1 MLFSSPL
8 FFMRSQ
14 VKWGLFLIAIGLIL
28 VPIAFPFLLFYA
40 IPLILIGIGII
51 LFRKREE
58 EIEAAEE

>member
-1 MLFSSPL
+1 
-8 FFMRSQ
+8 MRSQ